1 MTIVMTGATS
11 GIGAEAL
18 THFAELPNTKI
29 YVGARGS
36 GRNVPKGT
44 EVLPLDLS
52 SLKSVRYFAGT
63 INQLLGTTKIDLLV
77 LNAGV
82 QATDNKQKSKDGFE
96 LTFAT
101 NHLAHY
107 LLARLLFPN
116 LAKGGKIII
125 TTSDAHDPEIIFFGP
140 KTLNIKE
147 LAYPN
152 ENSPKGMRFYAATK
166 LCNLLTARSLFA
178 LSLKEDSGISVIA
191 YNPGLTGDTS
201 LMGKQS
207 AFIKILRPVI
217 LRPLFYFVSMF
228 KPAFFMG
235 TAKRSGEALA
245 ELALGKVTLPTGKIY
260 ASLVRGKLTFPPIS
274 QLAQDNS
281 TMDLVWVES
290 AKMVALPEQI

>member
-1 MTIVMTGATS
+1 MIIVMTGATS

-18 THFAELPNTKI
+18 KHFAELPKTKVF
-29 YVGARGS
+29 VGARGS

-44 EVLPLDLS
+44 EILPLDLS
-52 SLKSVRYFAGT
+52 SLKSVRSFANN
-63 INQLLGTTKIDLLV
+63 IKQLLGNAKIDILV

-82 QATDNKQKSKDGFE
+82 QATDNKQKSEDGFE

-116 LAKGGKIII
+116 LAKGGKIVI

-140 KTLNIKE
+140 KTLNIEE
-147 LAYPN
+147 LAFPN

-166 LCNLLTARSLFA
+166 LCNLLTARSLSA
-178 LSLKEDSGISVIA
+178 ISLKDDRGISVIA
-191 YNPGLTGDTS
+191 YNPGFTGDTS
-201 LMGKQS
+201 LGGKQS
-207 AFIKILRPVI
+207 AFIKILIPVI
-217 LRPLFYFVSMF
+217 LRPLFYFISIF

-235 TAKRSGEALA
+235 TAKRSGEALT
-245 ELALGKVTLPTGKIY
+245 ELALGKITLPTNNIY
-260 ASLVRGKLTFPPIS
+260 ASLVKGKVTFPAIS

-281 TMDLVWVES
+281 TRDLLWKES
-290 AKMVALPEQI
+290 AKMVELPE

>member
-1 MTIVMTGATS
+1 MIIVMTGATS

-18 THFAELPNTKI
+18 KHFVKLPDTKV

-36 GRNVPKGT
+36 GRIAPEGT
-44 EVLPLDLS
+44 DILPLDLS
-52 SLKSVRYFAGT
+52 SLKSVRSFADN
-63 INQLLGTTKIDLLV
+63 IKQRLGNAKIDILV
-77 LNAGV
+77 LNAGI
-82 QATDNKQKSKDGFE
+82 QATDNKQRSEEGFE

-107 LLARLLFPN
+107 LLARLLLPD
-116 LAKGGKIII
+116 LAKGGKIVI
-125 TTSDAHDPEIIFFGP
+125 TTSDSHDPAIIFFGP
-140 KTLNIKE
+140 KTLDLRE

-166 LCNLLTARSLFA
+166 LCNLLTARSLSA
-178 LSLKEDSGISVIA
+178 ISLKDDSGIRVIA

-207 AFIKILRPVI
+207 VFIKILLPVI
-217 LRPLFYFVSMF
+217 IRPLFNVVSMF

-245 ELALGKVTLPTGKIY
+245 ELALGKVTLPTDKIY
-260 ASLVRGKLTFPPIS
+260 TSLVRGKLTFPNPS
-274 QLAQDNS
+274 QLAQDNNIK
-281 TMDLVWVES
+281 DLLWKES
-290 AKMVALPEQI
+290 AKMVGLPA

>member
-1 MTIVMTGATS
+1 MMIVMTGATS

-18 THFAELPNTKI
+18 KHFVKLPETKVYI
-29 YVGARGS
+29 GARGS
-36 GRNVPKGT
+36 GRIVPEGT

-52 SLKSVRYFAGT
+52 SLKSVRSFADNIKQG
-63 INQLLGTTKIDLLV
+63 LGDTKIDILV
-77 LNAGV
+77 LNAGI
-82 QATDNKQKSKDGFE
+82 QATDNKQRSAEGFE

-107 LLARLLFPN
+107 LLARLLLPN
-116 LAKGGKIII
+116 LAKGGKIVI
-125 TTSDAHDPEIIFFGP
+125 TTSDAHDPEVIFFGP
-140 KTLNIKE
+140 KTLDLKE

-166 LCNLLTARSLFA
+166 LCNLLTARSLSA
-178 LSLKEDSGISVIA
+178 LSLKDDSSIRVIA

-207 AFIKILRPVI
+207 AFIKILLPVFI
-217 LRPLFYFVSMF
+217 RPLFSVVGMF

-245 ELALGKVTLPTGKIY
+245 ELALGKVTLPTDKVY
-260 ASLVRGKLTFPPIS
+260 TSLVRGKLTFPNPS
-274 QLAQDNS
+274 QLALDNK
-281 TMDLVWVES
+281 TKDLVWSES
-290 AKMVALPEQI
+290 AKMVGLPA

>member
-1 MTIVMTGATS
+1 MIIVMTGATS

-18 THFAELPNTKI
+18 KHITKLPHTNVYT
-29 YVGARGS
+29 GARGS
-36 GRNVPKGT
+36 GRIVPNGT

-52 SLKSVRYFAGT
+52 SLKSVRSFADS
-63 INQLLGTTKIDLLV
+63 IKQRLGNAKIDVLV

-82 QATDNKQKSKDGFE
+82 QATDNDQRSQDGFE

-116 LAKGGKIII
+116 MAKDGKLVI
-125 TTSDAHDPEIIFFGP
+125 TTSDAHDPDIIFFGP
-140 KTLNIKE
+140 KTLDIKE

-166 LCNLLTARSLFA
+166 LCNLLTARSLSA
-178 LSLKEDSGISVIA
+178 ISLKDGSGIRVIA
-191 YNPGLTGDTS
+191 FNPGLTGDTS

-207 AFIKILRPVI
+207 AFIKILLQVVI
-217 LRPLFYFVSMF
+217 RPLFYVVGML

-245 ELALGKVTLPTGKIY
+245 DLALGKVTLPQDKIY
-260 ASLVRGKLTFPPIS
+260 ASLVRGKLTFPNPS
-274 QLAQDNS
+274 QLAQDNK
-281 TMDLVWVES
+281 TRDLVWQES
-290 AKMVALPEQI
+290 AKMVGLPA

>member
-1 MTIVMTGATS
+1 MTGATS

-18 THFAELPNTKI
+18 KHFVKLPDTKV

-36 GRNVPKGT
+36 GRIVPEET
-44 EVLPLDLS
+44 EVLSLDLF
-52 SLKSVRYFAGT
+52 SLKSVRSFADN
-63 INQLLGTTKIDLLV
+63 IKQRLGNTKIDILV
-77 LNAGV
+77 LNAGI
-82 QATDNKQKSKDGFE
+82 QATDNKQRSEEGFE

-107 LLARLLFPN
+107 LLARLLLPN
-116 LAKGGKIII
+116 LAKGGKIVI
-125 TTSDAHDPEIIFFGP
+125 TTSDSHDPAIIFFGP
-140 KTLNIKE
+140 KTLDLKE

-166 LCNLLTARSLFA
+166 LCNLLTARSLSA
-178 LSLKEDSGISVIA
+178 ISLKDDRGISVIT

-207 AFIKILRPVI
+207 AFIKILLPI
-217 LRPLFYFVSMF
+217 FIRPLFYVVSMF

-245 ELALGKVTLPTGKIY
+245 ELALSEVTLPTDKIY
-260 ASLVRGKLTFPPIS
+260 ASLVRGKLTFPNPS
-274 QLAQDNS
+274 QLAQNNN
-281 TMDLVWVES
+281 TRDLLWKES
-290 AKMVALPEQI
+290 AKMVGLPE

>member
-1 MTIVMTGATS
+1 MIIVMTGATS

-18 THFAELPNTKI
+18 KHFEKLPNTKVYI
-29 YVGARGS
+29 GARGN
-36 GRNVPKGT
+36 GRIVPKGT
-44 EVLPLDLS
+44 EVVPLDLS
-52 SLKSVRYFAGT
+52 SLKSVRSFADS
-63 INQLLGTTKIDLLV
+63 IQQRLGNAKIDVLV

-82 QATDNKQKSKDGFE
+82 QATDNKNRSEDGFE

-101 NHLAHY
+101 NHLTHY
-107 LLARLLFPN
+107 LLARLLLPN
-116 LAKGGKIII
+116 LAKGGKIVI
-125 TTSDAHDPEIIFFGP
+125 TTSDSHDPEIIFFGP
-140 KTLNIKE
+140 KTLNLNE

-166 LCNLLTARSLFA
+166 LCNLLTARSLSA
-178 LSLKEDSGISVIA
+178 ISLEDDRAISVIA

-207 AFIKILRPVI
+207 AFLKLLLPIFI
-217 LRPLFYFVSMF
+217 RPLFHVVSMF

-245 ELALGKVTLPTGKIY
+245 ELAMGKVRLPTGKFY
-260 ASLVRGKLTFPPIS
+260 TSLVKGKLTFPNPS

-281 TMDLVWVES
+281 TRDLLWKES
-290 AKMVALPEQI
+290 AKMVGLPA